1 MTEGRNSP
9 GLSLANLHSPQPSY
23 LLQTMAKGKI
33 IPKNKSADGKRK
45 LSSNVKP
52 RQPIKPKSSKKE
64 LSSSTTG
71 LPSDSSALPTKPAK
85 KRKTSKSATIE
96 IVEQDPDPYGDAS
109 EREDDGLDEDD
120 LEFFNENEGAGG
132 FLMELDKKGIA
143 R

>member
-1 MTEGRNSP
+1 
-9 GLSLANLHSPQPSY
+9 
-23 LLQTMAKGKI
+23 MAKGKI

-109 EREDDGLDEDD
+109 E
-120 LEFFNENEGAGG
+120 FFNENEGAGG